1 MMRVLQSMLG
11 LIMSAAVVAA
21 AIGADSPPPVAAA
34 NPHPK
39 VAIETSEGNIV
50 VELDRTKAPASVAN
64 FLMYVAE
71 GHYNGT
77 IFHRVID
84 GFMIQGGGY
93 SEDFQRKP
101 THDPVRNESNNGLK
115 NTAGTIAMARTRDP
129 ESATA
134 QFFINVADND
144 FLDSPAGSPTGT
156 GYTVFGHVIAGMD
169 TVQKILALPTGHGGP
184 FPKDVPQTTV
194 LINRV
199 TLISSQPDN
208 DSNPPPPPAKTDSTT
223 AAPAVKDQPP
233 STGNTDKP

>member
-1 MMRVLQSMLG
+1 MMRALQCMLG
-11 LIMSAAVVAA
+11 WIAGVIVMASAVA
-21 AIGADSPPPVAAA
+21 GDTPPTTTAEL
-34 NPHPK
+34 HPK
-39 VAIETSEGNIV
+39 VTIETTEGNIV
-50 VELDRTKAPASVAN
+50 VELNRSKAPASVKN
-64 FLMYVAE
+64 FLMYVDE

-101 THDPVRNESNNGLK
+101 THDPVRNESSNGLK
-115 NTAGTIAMARTRDP
+115 NTVGTIAMARTRDP

-156 GYTVFGHVIAGMD
+156 GYTVFGRVIAGMD
-169 TVQKILALPTGHGGP
+169 TVQKILDLPTGHGGP

-194 LINRV
+194 LIKRV
-199 TLISSQPDN
+199 SLNS
-208 DSNPPPPPAKTDSTT
+208 PPKGKGIAAPPAATDTDSS
-223 AAPAVKDQPP
+223 APAAVTPAADNIGTVKP
-233 STGNTDKP
+233 

>member
-1 MMRVLQSMLG
+1 MMRVLQSISG
-11 LIMSAAVVAA
+11 LILSVALVTSAIAS
-21 AIGADSPPPVAAA
+21 DPPPAAAA

-39 VAIETSEGNIV
+39 VTIETTEGNIV
-50 VELDRTKAPASVAN
+50 VELDRNKAPASVKN
-64 FLMYVAE
+64 FLMYVDE

-101 THDPVRNESNNGLK
+101 THDPVHNESNNGLK
-115 NTAGTIAMARTRDP
+115 NTIGTIAMARTRDP

-144 FLDSPAGSPTGT
+144 FLDSPPDSPTGT
-156 GYTVFGHVIAGMD
+156 GYTVFGHVISGMD

-194 LINRV
+194 LIKRV
-199 TLISSQPDN
+199 VLMPDRQDN
-208 DSNPPPPPAKTDSTT
+208 ARPAPPAVVGQDSDTPAAGDT
-223 AAPAVKDQPP
+223 ATGTKPAVTP
-233 STGNTDKP
+233 